1 MKNRNE
7 VGVVSDVEISWDCIK
22 PILLNARGKS
32 MKIKN
37 EEFKKL
43 NQGQKS
49 IFSFHV
55 YYDHAKNDVASFI
68 YWSQLYLSND
78 FFAEIEKSASYFGDS
93 DYSKI
98 LAEIEGAL
106 KNEGGKDTGMLYD
119 RFKIAGESHKIKM
132 GKIIKANMKY
142 FYSYQE

>member
-7 VGVVSDVEISWDCIK
+7 IDSVSDTEISWDCIK
-22 PILLNARGKS
+22 PIILNVRGKS
-32 MKIKN
+32 IEVKA
-37 EEFKKL
+37 EEFRKL
-43 NQGQKS
+43 NHGQKS

-55 YYDHAKNDVASFI
+55 YYDHAKNDVDSFI

-78 FFAEIEKSASYFGDS
+78 FFAEIEKGASYFGDS

-98 LAEIEGAL
+98 LSEIEDTL
-106 KNEGGKDTGMLYD
+106 KNESDKDIGMIYA
-119 RFKIAGESHKIKM
+119 RFKIVGESHKIKM
-132 GKIIKANMKY
+132 GKVIKANREY